1 VSGPNVDDPSVVV
14 GVMMDVADVMS
25 CEGVADVMSR
35 EGVAGVMMRC
45 EGVAGVMM
53 SCEGVAGVVMNVDVD
68 VVEGVA
74 GHGGGAGQAAVG
86 QGQKGSHTSL
96 KKLFNFYCHKG

>member
-14 GVMMDVADVMS
+14 GVMMDVADVVMMDVADVVMMDVADVVMMDVADVMS
-25 CEGVADVMSR
+25 CEGV
-35 EGVAGVMMRC
+35 VA
-45 EGVAGVMM
+45 
-53 SCEGVAGVVMNVDVD
+53 
-68 VVEGVA
+68 GVA